1 MEIKVGDR
9 FTTNKGGDVV
19 VVEYVQADKIIVEF
33 TDSNKHRV
41 VTTKTVL
48 LKGDIKNP
56 FASLLFGVG
65 YIGVGSYKAKDGS
78 SSLGFGRTQ
87 SYSAWANMLSRCYD
101 PSYSRPETYTNVE
114 VDKDWHNYQV
124 FAEWY
129 TDQLRNNKFDG
140 KLCLDKDILSD
151 EFIYS
156 ASTCCVIPHTIN
168 TIVKSSKGGKYM
180 QGVGSSKKGFYV
192 LPRYLIPDKIY
203 ETEVEA
209 HLAYVEAKSNKIR
222 EVAVDYK
229 QYLSPEVFNAL
240 MNRDFRYKFSPLFEP
255 ELKAALN

>member
-19 VVEYVQADKIIVEF
+19 VVEYVKADKIIVEF

-56 FASLLFGVG
+56 FSPLLFGVG
-65 YIGVGSYKAKDGS
+65 YMGVGSYKAKDGS

-101 PSYSRPETYTNVE
+101 PSYSHPETYTNVE

-129 TDQLRNNKFDG
+129 LRQTDSMSFNG
-140 KLCLDKDILSD
+140 TLCLDKDILTD
-151 EFIYS
+151 AHTYS
-156 ASTCCVIPHTIN
+156 ESNCCIVPYAIN
-168 TIVKSSKGGKYM
+168 SVVKGSKGGKYL
-180 QGVGSSKKGFYV
+180 QGVKSRGNRFYTPFGKYV
-192 LPRYLIPDKIY
+192 SYA
-203 ETEVEA
+203 TEIEA
-209 HLAYVEAKSNKIR
+209 HIAYVKFKSNKIR
-222 EVAVDYK
+222 EVAIEY
-229 QYLSPEVFNAL
+229 QHYLSTEVFNAL
-240 MNRDFRYKFSPLFEP
+240 MTRDFRYKFSPLFEP
-255 ELKAALN
+255 ETKVTLH

>member
-1 MEIKVGDR
+1 
-9 FTTNKGGDVV
+9 
-19 VVEYVQADKIIVEF
+19 
-33 TDSNKHRV
+33 
-41 VTTKTVL
+41 
-48 LKGDIKNP
+48 
-56 FASLLFGVG
+56 
-65 YIGVGSYKAKDGS
+65 
-78 SSLGFGRTQ
+78 
-87 SYSAWANMLSRCYD
+87 
-101 PSYSRPETYTNVE
+101 
-114 VDKDWHNYQV
+114 
-124 FAEWY
+124 
-129 TDQLRNNKFDG
+129 
-140 KLCLDKDILSD
+140 
-151 EFIYS
+151 
-156 ASTCCVIPHTIN
+156 
-168 TIVKSSKGGKYM
+168 M